1 MGGCVYEVDCLV
13 FYWIS
18 KDLKKGIWWFDI
30 KIDKMIIS
38 VVVM

>member
-18 KDLKKGIWWFDI
+18 KDLKKVYDDLILRLIRWLL
-30 KIDKMIIS
+30 
-38 VVVM
+38 V